1 MKTFSL
7 NKVIAIFALLFLI
20 GGGKTLAETTA
31 TLQAS
36 STDPS
41 QGRPEFAYTINNV
54 NVLNGGV
61 IDYGYWNVNLY
72 SVVNSPANAAAFA
85 FYAVAGKPN
94 TYYIYNYSAK
104 KWVTYDLATSYNNDM
119 KGFLKLSDTKTEGC
133 YFEITSCTNDTHS
146 GYQMRPY
153 ASDGTIDEDCYLNYN
168 GGNGA
173 NVSLTVGLWKDP
185 GSQDKGAC
193 WILKKVDLEVN
204 SIQTSTNE
212 AKPEHVFTMRN
223 ANGDYVNSN
232 LYRTLAA
239 SDYAQFAFYEV
250 SGKASAYYIY
260 NYSAKKWLKYT
271 TSATY
276 TKGKDFVFNGE
287 KSERSEFYI
296 TDAAK
301 DGVSGVQIQP
311 YNAAGNAAN
320 NYLNFYGGGG
330 DNVAHTIGNYTT
342 DGNNDAGSLWVFT
355 EVEIANNNAVITNKT
370 MSEGSVVSTLLEN
383 HTGNGTKLLKETAI
397 DWTKQKVI
405 AEIDLSTCGT
415 GTEDLFSIGENIQT
429 FEANNIHMYKKSDGS
444 ITAYLVG
451 NPIKGGITGFES
463 STLLDGNMLRVELS
477 SEKGFVVND
486 VVVFSKEAINQYSEQ
501 YYTNQFF
508 SLSNIQVGS
517 GEGTNQESRAKY
529 NYISVA
535 TKDYQT
541 ATVTSSN
548 TLDEVTVNSF
558 NAQND
563 VDVQLKRSLTPT
575 QWNTFCVPF
584 TISEDVIAEK
594 FGAGTLVYT
603 FGSMNG
609 NVMNFAHSTTIEAGT
624 PYIVKPTKEVVN
636 PSFTGVNIEATAAK
650 KVGADGYFMQG
661 IYSAKTDLTTDGTN
675 LFLGDGNKFYKPA
688 GATTAKMKGLR
699 AFFIVPQGTNLAALR
714 ANIDGATTAIDEL
727 TAVVEQPT
735 DNRIYNL
742 QGQFVGTSF
751 EGLHG
756 VYVQNGKKVLVK

>member
-7 NKVIAIFALLFLI
+7 NKIFAIFALLFLI

-41 QGRPEFAYTINNV
+41 LGKPEFAYTINNV
-54 NVLNGGV
+54 NVLNGTT

-72 SVVNSPANAAAFA
+72 SVVNSPANAASFA
-85 FYAVAGKPN
+85 FYAVAGKSN

-104 KWVTYDLATSYNNDM
+104 KWVTYDLATSYNNNM

-173 NVSLTVGLWKDP
+173 NASLTVGLWKDP

-193 WILKKVDLEVN
+193 WILKKVDLGVN

-223 ANGDYVNSN
+223 ANNSYVNSN
-232 LYRTLAA
+232 LYCATST

-250 SGKASAYYIY
+250 SGKTSAYYIY

-276 TKGKDFVFNGE
+276 TKGQDFVSNGE

-320 NYLNFYGGGG
+320 NYLNFYKGG
-330 DNVAHTIGNYTT
+330 DQNTNNTIGNYTT

-383 HTGNGTKLLKETAI
+383 HTGDGTKLLKETAI
-397 DWTKQKVI
+397 DWTQQKVV

-415 GTEDLFSIGENIQT
+415 GTEDLFSIGKDIQT
-429 FEANNIHMYKKSDGS
+429 FKENNIHVYKTSGG

-451 NPIKGGITGFES
+451 NPASGGATAFGPVSF
-463 STLLDGNMLRVELS
+463 DGNILRVELS

-486 VVVFSKEAINQYSEQ
+486 RAIFSKEIINQYSEQ
-501 YYTNQFF
+501 KYGKQFF

-517 GEGTNQESRAKY
+517 GEGTNQETKATY
-529 NYISVA
+529 NYISVV
-535 TKDYQT
+535 TNDYKA

-548 TLDEVTVNSF
+548 TLDEVAVNSF
-558 NAQND
+558 NAQNN
-563 VDVQLKRSLTPT
+563 VDVQLKRTLSPEH
-575 QWNTFCVPF
+575 WNSFCVPF
-584 TISEDVIAEK
+584 AISADVIAEK

-609 NVMNFAHSTTIEAGT
+609 NVMNFAPSTTIEAGK
-624 PYIVKPTKEVVN
+624 PYIVKPTKEVVD

-688 GATTAKMKGLR
+688 GTTTARMKGLR

-727 TAVVEQPT
+727 TTVVEQPI

>member
-7 NKVIAIFALLFLI
+7 NKIFAIFALLFLI
-20 GGGKTLAETTA
+20 GGGKILAETTA

-41 QGRPEFAYTINNV
+41 LGKPEFAYTINNV
-54 NVLNGGV
+54 NVLDGTT

-72 SVVNSPANAAAFA
+72 SVVNSPANAASFA
-85 FYAVAGKPN
+85 FYAVAGKSN

-104 KWVTYDLATSYNNDM
+104 KWVTYDLATSYNNNM

-193 WILKKVDLEVN
+193 WILKKVDLGVN

-223 ANGDYVNSN
+223 ANNSYVNSN
-232 LYRTLAA
+232 LYCATST

-250 SGKASAYYIY
+250 SGKTSAYYIY

-276 TKGKDFVFNGE
+276 TKGQDFVSNGE

-320 NYLNFYGGGG
+320 NYLNFYKGG
-330 DNVAHTIGNYTT
+330 DQNTNNTIGNYTT

-383 HTGNGTKLLKETAI
+383 HTGDGTKLLKETAI
-397 DWTKQKVI
+397 DWTQQKVV

-429 FEANNIHMYKKSDGS
+429 FKAVNIHMYKKSDGG

-451 NPIKGGITGFES
+451 NPLSGGATAFGPVSF
-463 STLLDGNMLRVELS
+463 DGNILRVELS

-486 VVVFSKEAINQYSEQ
+486 RVIFSKEIINQYSEQ
-501 YYTNQFF
+501 KYGKQFF

-517 GEGTNQESRAKY
+517 GEGTNQETKATY
-529 NYISVA
+529 NYISVV
-535 TKDYQT
+535 TNDYKP
-541 ATVTSSN
+541 ATVTVSN
-548 TLDEVTVNSF
+548 TLDEVAVNSF
-558 NAQND
+558 NAQNN
-563 VDVQLKRSLTPT
+563 VDVQLKRTLSPEH
-575 QWNTFCVPF
+575 WNSFCVPF
-584 TISEDVIAEK
+584 AISEDVIAEK
-594 FGAGTLVYT
+594 FGAGTKVCT

-609 NVMNFAHSTTIEAGT
+609 NVMNFAASTTIEAGT
-624 PYIVKPTKEVVN
+624 PYIVKPTQEVVN

-688 GATTAKMKGLR
+688 GATTAKMKGMR

-714 ANIDGATTAIDEL
+714 ANIDGATTAIDEFA
-727 TAVVEQPT
+727 TVVEQPT

>member
-7 NKVIAIFALLFLI
+7 NKIIAIFALLFFI

-41 QGRPEFAYTINNV
+41 LGKPEFAYTINNV
-54 NVLNGGV
+54 NVLDGPT

-72 SVVNSPANAAAFA
+72 SVVNSPANAASFA
-85 FYAVAGKPN
+85 FYAVAGKSN

-104 KWVTYDLATSYNNDM
+104 KWVTYDLATSYNNNM

-193 WILKKVDLEVN
+193 WILKKVDLGVN

-223 ANGDYVNSN
+223 ANNSYVNSN
-232 LYRTLAA
+232 LYCATST

-250 SGKASAYYIY
+250 SGKTSAYYIY

-276 TKGKDFVFNGE
+276 TKGQDFVFNGE

-320 NYLNFYGGGG
+320 NYLNFYKGG
-330 DNVAHTIGNYTT
+330 DQNTNNTIGNYTT

-383 HTGNGTKLLKETAI
+383 HTGDGTKILKETAI

-405 AEIDLSTCGT
+405 AEIDISTCGT
-415 GTEDLFSIGENIQT
+415 GTEDLFSIGNKITE
-429 FEANNIHMYKKSDGS
+429 FYENNIHMYKTTGG

-451 NPIKGGITGFES
+451 NPVSGGATAFGPVSF
-463 STLLDGNMLRVELS
+463 DGNILRVELS

-486 VVVFSKEAINQYSEQ
+486 RVIFSKDIINQYSEQ
-501 YYTNQFF
+501 KYSKQFF
-508 SLSNIQVGS
+508 SLSSIQVGS
-517 GEGTNQESRAKY
+517 GENNQNSKAKY
-529 NYISVA
+529 NFIRVV
-535 TKDYQT
+535 TNDYQT

-548 TLDEVTVNSF
+548 TLDEVAVNTF

-563 VDVQLKRSLTPT
+563 VDVQLKRTLSPEY
-575 QWNTFCVPF
+575 WNTFCVPF

-594 FGAGTLVYT
+594 FGAGTQVCT

-609 NVMNFAHSTTIEAGT
+609 NVMNFAHSTNIEAGK

-636 PSFTGVNIEATAAK
+636 PSFTGVNIEAVAAK
-650 KVGADGYFMQG
+650 QVGANGYFMQG
-661 IYSAKTDLTTDGTN
+661 IYSVKTDLTTDGTN
-675 LFLGDGNKFYKPA
+675 LFLGDGNKFYKPS
-688 GATTAKMKGLR
+688 GTTTAKMKGMR
-699 AFFIVPQGTNLAALR
+699 AYFIVPQGTNLAALR

-727 TAVVEQPT
+727 TTVVEQPI

>member
-1 MKTFSL
+1 M
-7 NKVIAIFALLFLI
+7 
-20 GGGKTLAETTA
+20 
-31 TLQAS
+31 QAS

-41 QGRPEFAYTINNV
+41 LGRPDFAYTINNV
-54 NVLNGGV
+54 NVLDGGV

-72 SVVNSPANAAAFA
+72 SVRNTPANAAAFA

-104 KWVTYDLATSYNNDM
+104 KWVTYDLATSYNNNM

-193 WILKKVDLEVN
+193 WILKKVDLGVN

-223 ANGDYVNSN
+223 ANNSYVNSN
-232 LYRTLAA
+232 LYCATST

-250 SGKASAYYIY
+250 SGKTSAYYIY

-320 NYLNFYGGGG
+320 NYLNFYKGG
-330 DNVAHTIGNYTT
+330 DQNTNNTIGNYTT

-397 DWTKQKVI
+397 DWTQQKVI

-429 FEANNIHMYKKSDGS
+429 FKANNLHVYKKNDGN

-451 NPIKGGITGFES
+451 NPLGGGTTAFES

-477 SEKGFVVND
+477 SEKGFVMND

-529 NYISVA
+529 NYISVV
-535 TKDYQT
+535 TNDYKT

-563 VDVQLKRSLTPT
+563 VDVQLKRSLTPA

-584 TISEDVIAEK
+584 TISADVIAEK
-594 FGAGTLVYT
+594 FGAGTQVRT

-609 NVMNFAHSTTIEAGT
+609 NVMNFVASTTIEAGK
-624 PYIVKPTKEVVN
+624 PYIVKPANTVVN
-636 PSFTGVNIEATAAK
+636 PTFTGVNIVASAPVKSGEN
-650 KVGADGYFMQG
+650 GFFMQG
-661 IYSAKTDLTTDGTN
+661 TYGAKTDLTTDGTN
-675 LFLGDGNKFYKPA
+675 LFLGEGNKFFKPA
-688 GATTAKMKGLR
+688 AGSTKMKGMR
-699 AFFIVPQGTNLAALR
+699 AYFIVPSGTNFAALR

-727 TAVVEQPT
+727 TTVVEQPT

>member
-7 NKVIAIFALLFLI
+7 NKIIAIFALLFLI
-20 GGGKTLAETTA
+20 GGGKTLARDGQPQTLPITNYSPNGSKFYSDFTIDWSQQKLQIIVDVTNCTTSPSGTQVNPDNVFDLCPQTTSDIKWSSPAPVVHVYCDGTKLELDALGFATVTTNPVATITLGSSYDKTNITIEIDNENGLTIDGNTTA
-31 TLQAS
+31 LSSTVLATLFNNSSLTFASQEGSGRMHGTYKSVKVVSKVAS
-36 STDPS
+36 S
-41 QGRPEFAYTINNV
+41 GI
-54 NVLNGGV
+54 
-61 IDYGYWNVNLY
+61 I
-72 SVVNSPANAAAFA
+72 
-85 FYAVAGKPN
+85 
-94 TYYIYNYSAK
+94 
-104 KWVTYDLATSYNNDM
+104 
-119 KGFLKLSDTKTEGC
+119 
-133 YFEITSCTNDTHS
+133 
-146 GYQMRPY
+146 
-153 ASDGTIDEDCYLNYN
+153 
-168 GGNGA
+168 
-173 NVSLTVGLWKDP
+173 
-185 GSQDKGAC
+185 
-193 WILKKVDLEVN
+193 
-204 SIQTSTNE
+204 TSTNE
-212 AKPEHVFTMRN
+212 TMPEHVFTMRN
-223 ANGDYVNSN
+223 ANNNYVNSN
-232 LYRTLAA
+232 LYCATST

-250 SGKASAYYIY
+250 SGKTNAYYIY

-271 TSATY
+271 TNTTY
-276 TKGKDFVFNGE
+276 EAGKDFVSNGE

-301 DGVSGVQIQP
+301 DGVNGVQIQP

-320 NYLNFYGGGG
+320 NYLNFHGGG
-330 DNVAHTIGNYTT
+330 DQNTNHTIGNYT
-342 DGNNDAGSLWVFT
+342 DNGSSDAGSLWVFT

-370 MSEGSVVSTLLEN
+370 MSEGSVVSTVLEN
-383 HTGNGTKLLKETAI
+383 HTGDGTKFTRDIAI

-405 AEIDLSTCGT
+405 AEIDISTCGT
-415 GTEDLFSIGENIQT
+415 GTEDVFSIGDDIQT
-429 FEANNIHMYKKSDGS
+429 FKANNIHMYKTTGGIS
-444 ITAYLVG
+444 AYVAGNHVG
-451 NPIKGGITGFES
+451 GGITSFGPS
-463 STLLDGNMLRVELS
+463 SFDGNILRVELS

-486 VVVFSKEAINQYSEQ
+486 RVIFSKEVINQYSEQ
-501 YYTNQFF
+501 YYSKQFF

-517 GEGTNQESRAKY
+517 CEGTDQGSRAKY

-535 TKDYQT
+535 TNDYKT
-541 ATVTSSN
+541 ATVTVSN
-548 TLDEVTVNSF
+548 MLDEVAVNSF
-558 NAQND
+558 NAQNN
-563 VDVQLKRSLTPT
+563 VDVQLKRNLSPEH
-575 QWNTFCVPF
+575 WNSFCVPF
-584 TISEDVIAEK
+584 AISADVIAEK

-609 NVMNFAHSTTIEAGT
+609 NVMNFTHSTTIEAGE

-675 LFLGDGNKFYKPA
+675 LFLGEGNKFYKPA

-727 TAVVEQPT
+727 TTVVEQPT

-742 QGQFVGTSF
+742 QGEFVGTSF

>member
-7 NKVIAIFALLFLI
+7 NKIIAIFALLFLI

-54 NVLNGGV
+54 NVLNGV
-61 IDYGYWNVNLY
+61 TIDYGYWNVNLY

-104 KWVTYDLATSYNNDM
+104 KWVTYDLATSYNNGQ
-119 KGFLKLSDTKTEGC
+119 GFLKLSDTKTEGC
-133 YFEITSCTNDTHS
+133 YFEITSCTKDTHS

-153 ASDGTIDEDCYLNYN
+153 ASDGTVDADRYLNYY

-173 NVSLTVGLWKDP
+173 NASITVGLWKDS
-185 GSQDKGAC
+185 GSSDAGSC
-193 WILKKVDLEVN
+193 WILKEADLGV
-204 SIQTSTNE
+204 
-212 AKPEHVFTMRN
+212 K
-223 ANGDYVNSN
+223 AN
-232 LYRTLAA
+232 
-239 SDYAQFAFYEV
+239 
-250 SGKASAYYIY
+250 
-260 NYSAKKWLKYT
+260 
-271 TSATY
+271 
-276 TKGKDFVFNGE
+276 
-287 KSERSEFYI
+287 
-296 TDAAK
+296 
-301 DGVSGVQIQP
+301 
-311 YNAAGNAAN
+311 
-320 NYLNFYGGGG
+320 
-330 DNVAHTIGNYTT
+330 
-342 DGNNDAGSLWVFT
+342 
-355 EVEIANNNAVITNKT
+355 ITNT
-370 MSEGSVVSTLLEN
+370 SLAEGSIVSTVLEN
-383 HTGNGTKLLKETAI
+383 HTGDGTKFTRDIAI
-397 DWTKQKVI
+397 DWTNQKVV
-405 AEIDLSTCGT
+405 AEIDISTCGT
-415 GTEDLFSIGENIQT
+415 GTEDLFSIGEDAIT
-429 FEANNIHMYKKSDGS
+429 WFANNIHMYKTTGG

-451 NPIKGGITGFES
+451 NPVGGGATAFGPVSF
-463 STLLDGNMLRVELS
+463 DGNILRVEVS

-486 VVVFSKEAINQYSEQ
+486 RVIFSKEVINQYSEQ
-501 YYTNQFF
+501 KYNKQFF
-508 SLSNIQVGS
+508 SLSTIKVGS
-517 GEGTNQESRAKY
+517 GENNQNSRAKY
-529 NYISVA
+529 NYISVV
-535 TKDYQT
+535 TNDYKA

-548 TLDEVTVNSF
+548 TLDEVTVNTF

-563 VDVQLKRSLTPT
+563 VDVQLKRSLSPEH
-575 QWNTFCVPF
+575 WNSFCVPF
-584 TISEDVIAEK
+584 AISADVIAEK
-594 FGAGTLVYT
+594 FGAGTQICT

-609 NVMNFAHSTTIEAGT
+609 NVMNFAHSTTIEAGK
-624 PYIVKPTKEVVN
+624 PYIVKPTKEVVD

-688 GATTAKMKGLR
+688 GTTTARMKGMR
-699 AFFIVPQGTNLAALR
+699 AFFIVPQGTNFAALR

-727 TAVVEQPT
+727 TTVVEQPT

>member
-7 NKVIAIFALLFLI
+7 NKIIAIFALLFLI

-41 QGRPEFAYTINNV
+41 LGKPEFAYTINNV
-54 NVLNGGV
+54 NVLNGTT

-72 SVVNSPANAAAFA
+72 SVVNSPANAASFA
-85 FYAVAGKPN
+85 FYAVAGKSN

-104 KWVTYDLATSYNNDM
+104 KWVTYDLAASYNNDM

-173 NVSLTVGLWKDP
+173 NASLTVGLWKDP

-193 WILKKVDLEVN
+193 WILKKVDLGVN

-223 ANGDYVNSN
+223 ANNSYVNSN
-232 LYRTLAA
+232 LYCATST

-250 SGKASAYYIY
+250 SGKTSAYYIY

-276 TKGKDFVFNGE
+276 TKGQDFVSNGE

-320 NYLNFYGGGG
+320 NYLNFYKGG
-330 DNVAHTIGNYTT
+330 DQNTNNTIGNYTT

-383 HTGNGTKLLKETAI
+383 HTGDGTKLLKETAI
-397 DWTKQKVI
+397 DWTQQKVV

-429 FEANNIHMYKKSDGS
+429 FKAVNIHMYKKSDGG

-451 NPIKGGITGFES
+451 NPLSGGATAFGPVSF
-463 STLLDGNMLRVELS
+463 DGNILRVELS

-486 VVVFSKEAINQYSEQ
+486 RVIFSKEIINQYSEQ
-501 YYTNQFF
+501 KYGKQFF

-517 GEGTNQESRAKY
+517 GEGTNQETKATY
-529 NYISVA
+529 NYISVV
-535 TKDYQT
+535 TNDYKP
-541 ATVTSSN
+541 ATVTVSN
-548 TLDEVTVNSF
+548 TLDEVAVNSF
-558 NAQND
+558 NAQNN
-563 VDVQLKRSLTPT
+563 VDVQLKRTLSPEH
-575 QWNTFCVPF
+575 WNSFCVPF
-584 TISEDVIAEK
+584 AISEDVIAEK
-594 FGAGTLVYT
+594 FGAGTQVCT

-609 NVMNFAHSTTIEAGT
+609 NVMNFAASTTIEAGT
-624 PYIVKPTKEVVN
+624 PYIVKPTQEVVN

-675 LFLGDGNKFYKPA
+675 LFLGDGNKFYKPS
-688 GATTAKMKGLR
+688 GATTAKMKGMR

-714 ANIDGATTAIDEL
+714 ANIDGATTAIDEFA
-727 TAVVEQPT
+727 TVVEQPT

>member
-7 NKVIAIFALLFLI
+7 NKIFAIFALLFLI

-41 QGRPEFAYTINNV
+41 LGKPEFAYTINNV
-54 NVLNGGV
+54 NVIDGT

-72 SVVNSPANAAAFA
+72 SVVNTPANAASFA
-85 FYAVAGKPN
+85 FYAVAGKSN

-104 KWVTYDLATSYNNDM
+104 KWVTYDLATSYNNNM

-173 NVSLTVGLWKDP
+173 NASLTVGLWKDP

-193 WILKKVDLEVN
+193 WILKKVDLGVN

-223 ANGDYVNSN
+223 ANNSYVNSN
-232 LYRTLAA
+232 LYCATST

-250 SGKASAYYIY
+250 SGKTSAYYIY

-276 TKGKDFVFNGE
+276 TKGQDFVSNGE

-320 NYLNFYGGGG
+320 NYLNFYKGG
-330 DNVAHTIGNYTT
+330 DQNTNNTIGNYTT

-383 HTGNGTKLLKETAI
+383 HTGDGTKLLKETAI
-397 DWTKQKVI
+397 DWTQQKVI

-415 GTEDLFSIGENIQT
+415 GTEDLFSIGKDIQT
-429 FEANNIHMYKKSDGS
+429 FKENNIHVYKTSGG

-451 NPIKGGITGFES
+451 NPASGGATAFGPVSF
-463 STLLDGNMLRVELS
+463 DGNILRVELS

-486 VVVFSKEAINQYSEQ
+486 RAIFSKEIINQYSEQ
-501 YYTNQFF
+501 KYGKQFF

-517 GEGTNQESRAKY
+517 GEGTNQETKATY
-529 NYISVA
+529 NYISVV
-535 TKDYQT
+535 TNDYKT
-541 ATVTSSN
+541 ATVTVSN
-548 TLDEVTVNSF
+548 TLDEVAVNSF
-558 NAQND
+558 NAQNN
-563 VDVQLKRSLTPT
+563 VDVQLKRSLSPEH
-575 QWNTFCVPF
+575 WNSFCVPF
-584 TISEDVIAEK
+584 AISADVIAEK
-594 FGAGTLVYT
+594 FGAGTQICT

-609 NVMNFAHSTTIEAGT
+609 NVMNFDHSTTIEAGK
-624 PYIVKPTKEVVN
+624 PYIVKPTKEVVD
-636 PSFTGVNIEATAAK
+636 PSFTSVNIEATAAK

-688 GATTAKMKGLR
+688 GTTTARMKGLR

-727 TAVVEQPT
+727 TTVVEQPT

>member
-7 NKVIAIFALLFLI
+7 NKIIAIFALLFFI

-41 QGRPEFAYTINNV
+41 LGRPEFAYTINNV
-54 NVLNGGV
+54 NAIDG
-61 IDYGYWNVNLY
+61 IADYGYWNVNLY
-72 SVVNSPANAAAFA
+72 SVINSPANAAAFA

-104 KWVTYDLATSYNNDM
+104 KWVTYDLATSYDNT

-133 YFEITSCTNDTHS
+133 YFEITSCTKDTHS

-153 ASDGTIDEDCYLNYN
+153 ASDGTIDTDRYLNYN

-193 WILKKVDLEVN
+193 WILKKVDLGVN

-223 ANGDYVNSN
+223 ANNSYVNSN
-232 LYRTLAA
+232 LYCATST

-250 SGKASAYYIY
+250 SGKTSAYYIY

-276 TKGKDFVFNGE
+276 TKGQDFVSNGE

-320 NYLNFYGGGG
+320 NYLNFYKGG
-330 DNVAHTIGNYTT
+330 DQNTNNTIGNYTT

-383 HTGNGTKLLKETAI
+383 HTGDGTKLLKETAI
-397 DWTKQKVI
+397 DWTQQKVV

-429 FEANNIHMYKKSDGS
+429 FKAVNIHMYKKSDGG

-451 NPIKGGITGFES
+451 NPLSGGATAFGPVSF
-463 STLLDGNMLRVELS
+463 DGNILRVELS

-486 VVVFSKEAINQYSEQ
+486 RVIFSKEIINQYSEQ
-501 YYTNQFF
+501 KYGKQFF

-517 GEGTNQESRAKY
+517 GEGTNQETKATY
-529 NYISVA
+529 NYISVV
-535 TKDYQT
+535 TNDYKP
-541 ATVTSSN
+541 ATVTVSN
-548 TLDEVTVNSF
+548 TLDEVAVNSF
-558 NAQND
+558 NAQNN
-563 VDVQLKRSLTPT
+563 VDVQLKRTLSPEH
-575 QWNTFCVPF
+575 WNSFCVPF
-584 TISEDVIAEK
+584 AISEDVIAEK
-594 FGAGTLVYT
+594 FGAGTQVCT

-609 NVMNFAHSTTIEAGT
+609 NVMNFAASTTIEAGT
-624 PYIVKPTKEVVN
+624 PYIVKPTQEVVN

-688 GATTAKMKGLR
+688 GATTAKMKGMR

-714 ANIDGATTAIDEL
+714 ANIDGATTAIDEFA
-727 TAVVEQPT
+727 TVVEQPT

>member
-7 NKVIAIFALLFLI
+7 NKIIAIFALLFLI

-54 NVLNGGV
+54 NVLDGGV

-72 SVVNSPANAAAFA
+72 SVRNTPANAAAFA

-153 ASDGTIDEDCYLNYN
+153 ASDGTIDADCYLNYN
-168 GGNGA
+168 GGNDA
-173 NVSLTVGLWKDP
+173 NKSLTVGLWRDP
-185 GSQDKGAC
+185 GSHDKGSC
-193 WILKKVDLEVN
+193 WILKEADLGV
-204 SIQTSTNE
+204 
-212 AKPEHVFTMRN
+212 K
-223 ANGDYVNSN
+223 AN
-232 LYRTLAA
+232 
-239 SDYAQFAFYEV
+239 
-250 SGKASAYYIY
+250 
-260 NYSAKKWLKYT
+260 
-271 TSATY
+271 
-276 TKGKDFVFNGE
+276 
-287 KSERSEFYI
+287 
-296 TDAAK
+296 
-301 DGVSGVQIQP
+301 
-311 YNAAGNAAN
+311 
-320 NYLNFYGGGG
+320 
-330 DNVAHTIGNYTT
+330 
-342 DGNNDAGSLWVFT
+342 
-355 EVEIANNNAVITNKT
+355 ITNT
-370 MSEGSVVSTLLEN
+370 SLAEGSVVSTVLEN
-383 HTGNGTKLLKETAI
+383 HTGDGTKFTRDIAV
-397 DWTKQKVI
+397 DWNNQKVV
-405 AEIDLSTCGT
+405 AEIDISTCGT
-415 GTEDLFSIGENIQT
+415 GTEDLFSIGNKITE
-429 FEANNIHMYKKSDGS
+429 FYENNIHMYKTTGG

-451 NPIKGGITGFES
+451 NPVGGGATAFGPVSF
-463 STLLDGNMLRVELS
+463 DGNILRVELS

-486 VVVFSKEAINQYSEQ
+486 RVIFSKDIINQYSEQ
-501 YYTNQFF
+501 KYSKQFF
-508 SLSNIQVGS
+508 SLSSIQVGS
-517 GEGTNQESRAKY
+517 GEGNNQESRAKY
-529 NYISVA
+529 NYISVV
-535 TKDYQT
+535 TNDYKA

-563 VDVQLKRSLTPT
+563 VDVQLKRTLSPEY
-575 QWNTFCVPF
+575 WNTFCVPF
-584 TISEDVIAEK
+584 TISADVIEEK
-594 FGAGTLVYT
+594 FGAGTQVCT

-650 KVGADGYFMQG
+650 QVGANGFFMQG
-661 IYSAKTDLTTDGTN
+661 IYSVKTDLTTDGTN
-675 LFLGDGNKFYKPA
+675 LFLGDGNKFYKPS
-688 GATTAKMKGLR
+688 GTTTAKMKGMR
-699 AFFIVPQGTNLAALR
+699 AFFIVPQGTNFAALR

-727 TAVVEQPT
+727 TTVVEQPT

-742 QGQFVGTSF
+742 QGEFVGTSF